1 MTPPGKRVQTLNP
14 PRSEVGPSTVATWG
28 TAVTD
33 EVNVPEYHY
42 EWKRKRQVQQAYCIR
57 LDGSIETLNDCTLI
71 VLITNCNSRLLN

>member
-42 EWKRKRQVQQAYCIR
+42 EWKRSGRSSKHIAF
-57 LDGSIETLNDCTLI
+57 DWMGP
-71 VLITNCNSRLLN
+71 

>member
-42 EWKRKRQVQQAYCIR
+42 EWKRKR
-57 LDGSIETLNDCTLI
+57 
-71 VLITNCNSRLLN
+71 